1 MTTVKIRGM
10 GLVGAA
16 ALALAPGAAA
26 EAPPRPEQT
35 APDAATPAP
44 TTQTPR
50 KPAEARHPI
59 ALSDIPPPESACGE
73 SEKEKGACSP
83 KPETPAPEGSTP
95 R

>member
-1 MTTVKIRGM
+1 M

-44 TTQTPR
+44 KTQTPRKPLQPQR